1 MLQVGFEPTITAS
14 ERAKTVHALDFAA
27 TVIGRNMTKDENS
40 EDNESVVKIL
50 GEGQLKNS
58 SAISQRLA
66 KYEYLPY
73 I

>member
-1 MLQVGFEPTITAS
+1 
-14 ERAKTVHALDFAA
+14 
-27 TVIGRNMTKDENS
+27 
-40 EDNESVVKIL
+40 VKIL

-73 I
+73 IWRWREAKLLLL